1 MGVQLLASS
10 VAESREG
17 PAGPLEH
24 FSTSISSS
32 NAWLFLWR
40 TRSENQC
47 KWPISHQSLKQFIN
61 KNNNPSSAWAH
72 HERRQPPNSLISQMK
87 GMTFK
92 CMQISTFRINS
103 SQQHLSLVYH
113 LGVIRPSVLNVSI
126 QAQCAC
132 LLIIQRDNKSVLWS
146 EPSGHRSVLREKV
159 KMNTINQTLI
169 ILTRGSI
176 DRWDKWLAVIK
187 GAILRWQR
195 IITLHAWMYSNVH
208 EVENIHEHP

>member
-92 CMQISTFRINS
+92 CMQISTFRISS
-103 SQQHLSLVYH
+103 SQQILSFVYH
-113 LGVIRPSVLNVSI
+113 LGVIRASVLNVSSV
-126 QAQCAC
+126 
-132 LLIIQRDNKSVLWS
+132 LII
-146 EPSGHRSVLREKV
+146 EV
-159 KMNTINQTLI
+159 KMNTFNLTLI
-169 ILTRGSI
+169 IMSRGNI
-176 DRWDKWLAVIK
+176 DRWDKWLALIK
-187 GAILRWQR
+187 GAILRRQR
-195 IITLHAWMYSNVH
+195 MIRLQ
-208 EVENIHEHP
+208 E